1 MASKLGKKKIFMVA
15 GILAAAIGSYLAL
28 RKRKIAFYDN
38 IYCGDATCSE
48 FSTQEQV
55 NTLAKSD
62 FSGFNADGDN
72 VVDNTGYFQLVFA
85 EPHGLKEGERIFVE
99 QDAGAAYSYY
109 DGWTDVKK
117 VINPFVVRT
126 PKARQGNSP
135 VNGGFVYV
143 ESWYSQMTT

>member
-1 MASKLGKKKIFMVA
+1 MAIKLGKKKIFIIA
-15 GILAAAIGSYLAL
+15 GVLAAAIGAYFAL

-38 IYCGDATCSE
+38 VWCGDGTCSD
-48 FSTQEQV
+48 FSTQAQV
-55 NTLAKSD
+55 NALMGSN

-72 VVDNTGYFQLVFA
+72 SGNDTGYFQLLFS
-85 EPHGLKEGERIFVE
+85 EPHGLKEGDRIFVE
-99 QDAGAAYSYY
+99 QDAGATYPYY

-126 PKARQGNSP
+126 PKARQGNTP

-143 ESWYSQMTT
+143 ESWYSQMTA